1 MVEINYEEDKMR
13 DEALIKEALDKNSTY
28 ADAAKWLT
36 ERWTTRYGSDFG
48 GVISLEYDIVDN
60 KFTLKC
66 GDEIRVFE
74 EEELGEMPAHIQFL
88 RKTRKK

>member
-1 MVEINYEEDKMR
+1 MEINFEEDQRKDEDLIR
-13 DEALIKEALDKNSTY
+13 EALERNATY

-36 ERWTTRYGSDFG
+36 SHLIPRYGSDFG
-48 GVISLEYDIVDN
+48 GTIGVDYDIIDN

-66 GDEIRVFE
+66 GNEARQFE
-74 EEELGEMPAHIQFL
+74 EEDLLEMAAHIQFL